1 MKTIETILKTTAV
14 YNDDHTKK
22 YLLTKEWDITKPSL
36 TMVLLSPSTS
46 SGIEIDTTTQ
56 RVLGN
61 ADRLGF
67 GSVNIVNLFAT
78 MSDPTF
84 STAEEED
91 KENMKVILDMAKKCD
106 TLVYAPGN
114 GKARN
119 EMFQMRSVKVLN
131 ALKPYEKKM
140 KCLSNEDGSVRLCHP
155 LFPAVRVWYL
165 RDTTVTEAMQSIV
178 EAQEAPKSVGR
189 PKKTIK

>member
-1 MKTIETILKTTAV
+1 MKTIETTLRTTAI

-22 YLLTKEWDITKPSL
+22 YLLTKEWDDTKTSL
-36 TMVLLSPSTS
+36 TMVLLAPSVS

-67 GSVNIVNLFAT
+67 GSVNIVNLFAAMGDT
-78 MSDPTF
+78 RF
-84 STAEEED
+84 SAAEEED
-91 KENMKVILDMAKKCD
+91 KENMKVILEMAKKCD

-114 GKARN
+114 GKAKN
-119 EMFQMRSVKVLN
+119 EMFQMRAVKVLN

-140 KCLSNEDGSVRLCHP
+140 KCLSNEDDSVRLCHP

-165 RDTTVTEAMQSIV
+165 RDTTITEAMQAV
-178 EAQEAPKSVGR
+178 AEAQEPPRPVGR
-189 PKKTIK
+189 PRKNNK

>member
-1 MKTIETILKTTAV
+1 MKTIETMLKTTAV

-22 YLLTKEWDITKPSL
+22 YLLTKEWDNTKPSL
-36 TMVLLSPSTS
+36 TMVLLSPSSS

-78 MSDPTF
+78 LGDPTF
-84 STAEEED
+84 STAEADD
-91 KENMKVILDMAKKCD
+91 KENMKVILDMSKKCD
-106 TLVYAPGN
+106 TLVYAPGT
-114 GKARN
+114 GKAKN
-119 EMFQMRSVKVLN
+119 EMFQMRSAKVLN

-140 KCLSNEDGSVRLCHP
+140 KCLSNEDDSVRLCHP

-165 RDTTVTEAMQSIV
+165 RDTTIAEAMQAIV
-178 EAQEAPKSVGR
+178 DAQEPAKPVGR
-189 PKKTIK
+189 PKKTTK